1 MNTTKIIRSNKDKEN
16 PFTRM
21 PNSIGNLKAD
31 EIGIMFHILSNSD
44 DWVINKDDIL
54 SKSKLGK
61 GRFTKSWNHLKKLG
75 YIEDVDDLTNNV
87 YLAFAEQ
94 YHKIDNLENWLRKVL
109 FLTFVKWYKRNRAK
123 ATSQLDDN
131 ISSNE
136 PSELSSDLID
146 ASTAM
151 TILKTLSDEK
161 QEIVRLR
168 IWGELKFSEI
178 AEEMNKSEVAV
189 KKMFY
194 RTLNELKDKLE

>member
-1 MNTTKIIRSNKDKEN
+1 LDNLLQKSRDGN
-16 PFTRM
+16 PDAFSDL
-21 PNSIGNLKAD
+21 SINVR
-31 EIGIMFHILSNSD
+31 EISHSYF
-44 DWVINKDDIL
+44 L
-54 SKSKLGK
+54 SKH
-61 GRFTKSWNHLKKLG
+61 RLKKLG

-94 YHKIDNLENWLRKVL
+94 YHNIDNLENWLRKVL

-123 ATSQLDDN
+123 ATFQLDDN

-136 PSELSSDLID
+136 PAERSSDLID
-146 ASTAM
+146 AGTAI

>member
-1 MNTTKIIRSNKDKEN
+1 
-16 PFTRM
+16 
-21 PNSIGNLKAD
+21 
-31 EIGIMFHILSNSD
+31 
-44 DWVINKDDIL
+44 
-54 SKSKLGK
+54 
-61 GRFTKSWNHLKKLG
+61 LKKLG

-123 ATSQLDDN
+123 ATFQLDDN

-136 PSELSSDLID
+136 PVERSSDLID
-146 ASTAM
+146 ASTAI
-151 TILKTLSDEK
+151 TLLKTLSDEK

-178 AEEMNKSEVAV
+178 AEELNKSEVAV

-194 RTLNELKDKLE
+194 RTLDEIKDKLE